1 MCRLMK
7 AFEPILLQLEATK
20 SQKKILERGMEGG
33 FEGLNLQFRT
43 TFLNVEHFYD
53 DQFRKERGSKKTTK
67 ETKRRVKS
75 SWESHFPRSF
85 KFFGPDLVFRHL
97 INITKYKYSNV
108 MALKKQDQ
116 AILSKQQLVFI
127 GSSFTLVLHFHL

>member
-1 MCRLMK
+1 MSFNESIRAHFIVARGHK
-7 AFEPILLQLEATK
+7 VTK
-20 SQKKILERGMEGG
+20 KNSRTRNGGG

-53 DQFRKERGSKKTTK
+53 DQFRKEGGAKKTTK

-97 INITKYKYSNV
+97 INITKNKYSNV
-108 MALKKQDQ
+108 MALKK
-116 AILSKQQLVFI
+116 
-127 GSSFTLVLHFHL
+127 

>member
-1 MCRLMK
+1 MSFNESIQ
-7 AFEPILLQLEATK
+7 AHFIVAGGQVT
-20 SQKKILERGMEGG
+20 QKIQEGERA
-33 FEGLNLQFRT
+33 NLQFRT

-97 INITKYKYSNV
+97 IIITKYTQ
-108 MALKKQDQ
+108 MLWP
-116 AILSKQQLVFI
+116 
-127 GSSFTLVLHFHL
+127 